1 MTNVF
6 VPDSN
11 GQMSATA
18 ASQVL
23 ECRPQVTRRIE
34 ALVAQIV
41 MIEFMAVAGTCFL
54 TSVIYFETVLTLWP
68 STEQYATAAFAIAV
82 LVLLAALGFKQY
94 VGIQLQSRD
103 RYMWSSM
110 GAVTIAFS
118 LFLSVLFIF
127 KIADWYSRGTF
138 FFQFF
143 GASVAMLVARG
154 TMHSYIRRAIES
166 GSIEARRAVLI
177 GNAGAYPHILQNL
190 TRAGIHWLGALP
202 LPALDTGTIRVST
215 SLQQDIRIF
224 VERCRSLRPD
234 DVLFL
239 AAPTDLP
246 QVALLVDALS
256 ELPTAVHVIPTGV
269 SELWGSARITSFGNT
284 ATVQVSRPPLSTVD
298 QILKRAFDLC
308 VASAGLL
315 ILSPLLCIVA
325 LAIKL
330 DSRGPVFFWQ
340 NRHGYN
346 NEKIPVVK
354 FRTMTVLEDGETIAS
369 FSQARANDIRV
380 TPLGRIL
387 RRTNIDELPQ
397 LINVLRGEMS
407 IVGPRPHP
415 IALNTI
421 FQERI
426 TPFSRRHNVKPGLTG
441 WAQVNGFRGE
451 TDTIEKMRSRIEYD
465 LYYIDNWSF
474 IFDLKIVAM
483 TIFSKSAYMN
493 AL

>member
-6 VPDSN
+6 VPDPN
-11 GQMSATA
+11 GDMSITA
-18 ASQVL
+18 APL
-23 ECRPQVTRRIE
+23 ARGYYPQVRRRIE
-34 ALVAQIV
+34 RLVTQIV
-41 MIEFMAVAGTCFL
+41 AIEFAAVAGTCFL

-68 STEQYATAAFAIAV
+68 STGHATASIAIAV
-82 LVLLAALGFKQY
+82 LVLLVALGFKQY
-94 VGIQLQSRD
+94 VGIQSQSRD

-118 LFLSVLFIF
+118 LFLSLLFVF

-143 GASVAMLVARG
+143 GASAAMLIARG
-154 TMHSYIRRAIES
+154 TMHSYIRRAIQS
-166 GSIEARRAVLI
+166 GTVEARRAVLI
-177 GNAGAYPHILQNL
+177 GNANANQQILQNL
-190 TRAGIHWLGALP
+190 TRAGIHWLGVLP
-202 LPALDTGTIRVST
+202 LPALDSGAARDPEPLSK
-215 SLQQDIRIF
+215 DIRTF
-224 VERCRSLRPD
+224 VERCRTFKPD

-246 QVALLVDALS
+246 QVALLVDALA

-269 SELWGSARITSFGNT
+269 NELWGSARITSFGNT
-284 ATVQVSRPPLSTVD
+284 ATVQVLHPPLTAID
-298 QILKRAFDLC
+298 QALKRALDLC
-308 VASAGLL
+308 IAAFGLL
-315 ILSPLLCIVA
+315 VLLPLLCIVA

-330 DSRGPVFFWQ
+330 DTSGPVFFRQ

-346 NEKIPVVK
+346 NEIIPVIK
-354 FRTMTVLEDGETIAS
+354 FRTMTVLEDGETAAT
-369 FSQARANDIRV
+369 FAQAKANDIRV
-380 TPLGRIL
+380 TRLGRIL

-397 LINVLRGEMS
+397 LLNVLRGEMS

-415 IALNTI
+415 IALNTK

-426 TPFSRRHNVKPGLTG
+426 APFSRRHNVKPGLTG

-451 TDTIEKMRSRIEYD
+451 TDTLAKMERRIEYD

-474 IFDLKIVAM
+474 MFDLKIIAM
-483 TIFSKSAYMN
+483 TVFSKSAYLN
-493 AL
+493 AT